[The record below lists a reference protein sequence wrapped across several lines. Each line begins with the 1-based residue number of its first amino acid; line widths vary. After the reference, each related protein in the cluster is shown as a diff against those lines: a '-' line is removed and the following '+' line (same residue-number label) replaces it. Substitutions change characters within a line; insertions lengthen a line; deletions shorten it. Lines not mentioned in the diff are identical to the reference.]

1 MGLIPGGRTKILCA
15 LWLGQKNKIIHFK
28 WLLSHIKMLSFHLFL
43 AITFSFFL
51 YIYIA
56 FKAPPFVSL
65 FFLLLTFFPFSQL
78 LLPQVTS
85 LLFSSVMP
93 LPFDFFHQLLFP
105 FLPGSFSFCFASFL
119 SAYLYFPFLCLSPPP
134 LIIYPTVESN
144 KKSIM
149 R

>member
-1 MGLIPGGRTKILCA
+1 
-15 LWLGQKNKIIHFK
+15 
-28 WLLSHIKMLSFHLFL
+28 MLSFHLFL

-119 SAYLYFPFLCLSPPP
+119 SAYLYFPFLCLSPAILYSLGTRLQQPAPGRLQMVHSVWRGTLMSALNFHSP
-134 LIIYPTVESN
+134 LLG
-144 KKSIM
+144 
-149 R
+149 

>member
-1 MGLIPGGRTKILCA
+1 
-15 LWLGQKNKIIHFK
+15 
-28 WLLSHIKMLSFHLFL
+28 MLSFHLFL

-93 LPFDFFHQLLFP
+93 LPFDFFHQLLF
-105 FLPGSFSFCFASFL
+105 L
-119 SAYLYFPFLCLSPPP
+119 SSLALFPFVLPPFYQLISTSPFSAFPLPP
-134 LIIYPTVESN
+134 L
-144 KKSIM
+144 
-149 R
+149 